1 MLIVMHGSGCDFGSH
16 DQQVFQRQFQLLDLA
31 LDLLRGLAEDL
42 LLQLGDAQ
50 PQGLDQRIM
59 GAQRGRDLRVFRLQG
74 GDQRLQKRWIIRKSL
89 GHIRHAPRYRRSAR
103 NAMETRRSDAVS

>member
-1 MLIVMHGSGCDFGSH
+1 MPLTRHAVRDPGAAAGRASGGVIADINCGLILIVIHGSGCDFGRGN
-16 DQQVFQRQFQLLDLA
+16 QQVFQRQFQLLDLA

-59 GAQRGRDLRVFRLQG
+59 GAQRG
-74 GDQRLQKRWIIRKSL
+74 
-89 GHIRHAPRYRRSAR
+89 
-103 NAMETRRSDAVS
+103 